1 MEFYCKNNPLYAAYD
16 IGDWTYGGPKVISW
30 GENATLKIGKFCS
43 IAEEVTILLG
53 GEHRS
58 DWVTT
63 YPFNCLFAEGA
74 PITGHPKSKGDVIIG
89 NDVWIARNTL
99 ILSGVTIHDG
109 AVIGAGSVVTKDVA
123 PYSITAGNPA
133 RHIRYRFDEP
143 TIARL
148 LEIQWWNWPLE
159 QIIAAFPDLL
169 SNQVT
174 DFIAKY
180 ALKKK
185 EK

>member
-1 MEFYCKNNPLYAAYD
+1 M
-16 IGDWTYGGPKVISW
+16 
-30 GENATLKIGKFCS
+30 
-43 IAEEVTILLG
+43 
-53 GEHRS
+53 
-58 DWVTT
+58 
-63 YPFNCLFAEGA
+63 
-74 PITGHPKSKGDVIIG
+74 
-89 NDVWIARNTL
+89 
-99 ILSGVTIHDG
+99 
-109 AVIGAGSVVTKDVA
+109 IGAGSVVTKDVA